1 MVILVKAE
9 FLEKLHGRSIRSFID
24 VLVLTELEKRSAM
37 SGYDVIEFIHK
48 EFGKVV
54 SSGTVYSILYS
65 LERNQLVKGRINGRA
80 RVYSLTDKGDEA
92 VKALKGAKEEFQE
105 LMARIFRIDL
115 EKQQIVSSQA

>member
-1 MVILVKAE
+1 M
-9 FLEKLHGRSIRSFID
+9 D

-92 VKALKGAKEEFQE
+92 VKALKGAKEKFQE

-115 EKQQIVSSQA
+115 